1 MICFQL
7 LVSLVFWTTQKRWSP
22 CNRSLWF
29 AFNYWY
35 LWYSEQ
41 LIQISNQITLV
52 VICFQLLVSLVFW
65 TTWWGK
71 CWGMGMLWFAFNYW
85 YLWYS
90 EQLDSSRGT
99 SPVSC
104 DLLSIIGI
112 FGILNNFN
120 LSNIDE
126 IKVVICFQLLV
137 SLVFWTTSIALR
149 WSPISLWF
157 AFNYWYLWYSEQRLI
172 ERWQ

>member
-65 TTWWGK
+65 TTPVNSLNYTK
-71 CWGMGMLWFAFNYW
+71 KLWFAFNYW

-90 EQLDSSRGT
+90 EQLNTTFTGT
-99 SPVSC
+99 K
-104 DLLSIIGI
+104 D
-112 FGILNNFN
+112 
-120 LSNIDE
+120 
-126 IKVVICFQLLV
+126 VVICFQLLV
-137 SLVFWTTSIALR
+137 SLVFWTTLPR
-149 WSPISLWF
+149 GRNTGRRLWF
-157 AFNYWYLWYSEQRLI
+157 AFNYWYLWYSEQQADRH
-172 ERWQ
+172 